1 LRIASARA
9 KMRLSQ
15 PGATMADAAA
25 ILEQIRADDVRTVD
39 FRFTDLRGQWQHL
52 GVAAG
57 AIDAHVLERGV
68 MFDGSALAGWRD
80 VSQSDMLLKPD
91 LDTAVLDPF
100 SAQPSLILFCDVA
113 EPTTGL
119 GYERCPRAL
128 AARAEA
134 HLLAGGCADRVVVA
148 PQGEFC
154 IFDDVRFAVAA
165 NEAFYRVDTDEGAY
179 NSGTRYDVGNSG
191 HRPRPGAPLAV
202 PPIEHLS
209 DLRAE
214 IATML
219 ATMGLDPRQ
228 QHRDTAAG
236 QSTIAIGPDGLVRSA
251 DRLQIYKY
259 VVRSVAH
266 SYGKSATFLPKPVAA
281 EPGSG
286 LQLQLSLWRAER
298 PLFAGQGYADVSDDC
313 LHFIGGIL
321 HHARALNAFTNP
333 TTNSYRRLAP
343 GAGAPR
349 QLAYAALNRSAAIRL
364 PFADQPGD
372 KRIEAR
378 FPDGAANPYLAFAA
392 LLMAGLDGIAHQADP
407 GDAMDRNLYDLP
419 PEVDDLPT
427 VCRTLAEALDAL
439 EADRGFLMD
448 GEVFSDDLIDAHIAV
463 KRAEIE
469 AVERVPHPVEYQL
482 YYSA

>member
-1 LRIASARA
+1 
-9 KMRLSQ
+9 
-15 PGATMADAAA
+15 MADAAA
-25 ILEQIRADDVRTVD
+25 ILEQIQANDVRTVD
-39 FRFTDLRGQWQHL
+39 FRFTDLRGQWQHVS
-52 GVAAG
+52 VAAG
-57 AIDAHVLERGV
+57 GISDKLLERGV

-91 LDTAVLDPF
+91 LATAVLDPF

-128 AARAEA
+128 AERAEA
-134 HLLAGGCADRVVVA
+134 HLTTSEIAERILIA
-148 PQGEFC
+148 PQAEFC
-154 IFDDVRFAVAA
+154 VFDDVRFAVAA
-165 NEAFYRVDTDEGAY
+165 NEAFFRVDSEEGAY
-179 NSGTRYDVGNSG
+179 NSGTRYDVGNAG
-191 HRPRPGAPLAV
+191 HRLRPGAPLAV
-202 PPIEHLS
+202 PPIEHMA

-228 QHRDTAAG
+228 QHHDTAAG

-259 VVRSVAH
+259 VVHSVAH
-266 SYGKSATFLPKPVAA
+266 SYGKSATFLPKPVAF

-286 LQLQLSLWRAER
+286 LHLQQSLWRGER

-313 LHFIGGIL
+313 LHYIGGIL

-343 GAGAPR
+343 GGGAPR

-364 PFADQPGD
+364 PFAEQPGE

-378 FPDGAANPYLAFAA
+378 FPDPAANPYLALAA
-392 LLMAGLDGIAHQADP
+392 LLMAGLDGLARQLDP

-419 PEVDDLPT
+419 PEIDDLPT
-427 VCRTLAEALDAL
+427 VCRTLEEALDAL
-439 EADRGFLMD
+439 DQDRGFLVA
-448 GEVFSDDLIDAHIAV
+448 GEVFTDDLIDAHIAL

-469 AVERVPHPVEYQL
+469 ALERVPHPVEYQL

>member
-1 LRIASARA
+1 
-9 KMRLSQ
+9 
-15 PGATMADAAA
+15 MADASA
-25 ILEQIRADDVRTVD
+25 ILEQIRSEEIRIVD
-39 FRFTDLRGQWQHL
+39 FRFTDLRGQWQHVA
-52 GVAAG
+52 VAA
-57 AIDAHVLERGV
+57 ASVSATLLERGV

-91 LDTAVLDPF
+91 LGSAVLDPF
-100 SAQPSLILFCDVA
+100 SAQPSLILICDVA

-128 AARAEA
+128 AERAEA
-134 HLLAGGCADRVVVA
+134 HLAASGVAERVLIA
-148 PQGEFC
+148 PQAEFC
-154 IFDDVRFAVAA
+154 IFDDVRFAIAT
-165 NEAFYRVDTDEGAY
+165 NEAFFRVDSEEGAY

-191 HRPRPGAPLAV
+191 HRPRPGAPLPV
-202 PPIEHLS
+202 PPIEHMA

-214 IATML
+214 ISTML
-219 ATMGLDPRQ
+219 ATIGLDPHQ
-228 QHRDTAAG
+228 QHHDTAAS
-236 QSTIAIGPDGLVRSA
+236 QSTIAVGAEGLVRSA
-251 DRLQIYKY
+251 DRLQLYKY
-259 VVRSVAH
+259 VVHSVAH
-266 SYGKSATFLPKPVAA
+266 SYGKSATFLPKPMAF

-286 LQLQLSLWRAER
+286 LHVQQALWRGDR

-313 LHFIGGIL
+313 LHYIGGIL

-343 GAGAPR
+343 GGGAPR

-364 PFADQPGD
+364 PFADRPGD

-378 FPDGAANPYLAFAA
+378 FPDPAANPYLAFAA
-392 LLMAGLDGIAHQADP
+392 LLMAGIDGIVRQIDP
-407 GDAMDRNLYDLP
+407 GEAMDRNLYDLP
-419 PEVDDLPT
+419 AEQIDELPT
-427 VCRTLAEALDAL
+427 VCRTLEEALDAL
-439 EADRGFLMD
+439 DRDRGFLLE
-448 GEVFSDDLIDAHIAV
+448 GEAFTDDVIDAHIAL

>member
-1 LRIASARA
+1 
-9 KMRLSQ
+9 
-15 PGATMADAAA
+15 MADPAA

-52 GVAAG
+52 AVAAG
-57 AIDAHVLERGV
+57 AVNEALLERGV

-91 LDTAVLDPF
+91 LASAVSDPF
-100 SAQPSLILFCDVA
+100 SAQPSLILICDVA

-128 AARAEA
+128 AERAEA
-134 HLLAGGCADRVVVA
+134 HLAASGVADRIVIA
-148 PQGEFC
+148 PQAEFC
-154 IFDDVRFAVAA
+154 VFDDVRFATSD
-165 NEAFYRVDTDEGAY
+165 NEAFFRVDTEEGAY

-202 PPIEHLS
+202 PPIDHMS

-214 IATML
+214 ISTML

-228 QHRDTAAG
+228 QHHDTAAG
-236 QSTIAIGPDGLVRSA
+236 QSTVAIGPDGLVRSA

-259 VVRSVAH
+259 VVHSVAH
-266 SYGKSATFLPKPVAA
+266 SYGKSATFLPKPTAF

-286 LQLQLSLWRAER
+286 LHVQQALWRAER

-313 LHFIGGIL
+313 LHYIGGIL

-333 TTNSYRRLAP
+333 ATNSYRRLAP

-364 PFADQPGD
+364 PFADQAAD

-378 FPDGAANPYLAFAA
+378 FPDPAANPYLAFAA
-392 LLMAGLDGIAHQADP
+392 LLMAGLDGVLRQIDP
-407 GDAMDRNLYDLP
+407 GEAMDRNLYDLP
-419 PEVDDLPT
+419 PEQIDELPT
-427 VCRTLAEALDAL
+427 VCRTLEDALGALDQDRSFLL
-439 EADRGFLMD
+439 E
-448 GEVFSDDLIDAHIAV
+448 GEVFTDDVIDAHIAL
-463 KRAEIE
+463 KRTEIE

-482 YYSA
+482 YYSV

>member
-1 LRIASARA
+1 
-9 KMRLSQ
+9 
-15 PGATMADAAA
+15 MADVAA
-25 ILEQIRADDVRTVD
+25 ILEQIRAADVRTVD

-52 GVAAG
+52 GLAA
-57 AIDAHVLERGV
+57 DAVNATLLERGV

-91 LDTAVLDPF
+91 LSSAVLDPF
-100 SAQPSLILFCDVA
+100 SAQPGLILICNVA

-119 GYERCPRAL
+119 GYERCPRSL
-128 AARAEA
+128 AERAEA
-134 HLLAGGCADRVVVA
+134 HLAASGVADRILIA
-148 PQGEFC
+148 PQAEFC
-154 IFDDVRFAVAA
+154 VFDDVRFAVHT
-165 NEAFYRVDTDEGAY
+165 NEAFFRVDSEEGPY

-202 PPIEHLS
+202 PPIEHMA

-219 ATMGLDPRQ
+219 AAMGLDPRQ
-228 QHRDTAAG
+228 QHHDTAPS
-236 QSTIAIGPDGLVRSA
+236 QSTIAIGGDGLVRSA

-266 SYGKSATFLPKPVAA
+266 SYGKSATFMPKPMAF

-286 LQLQLSLWRAER
+286 LHVQQALWRVER

-313 LHFIGGIL
+313 LHYVGGIL

-333 TTNSYRRLAP
+333 TTNSYRRLAQ
-343 GAGAPR
+343 GGGAPR

-364 PFADQPGD
+364 PFADQPAD

-378 FPDGAANPYLAFAA
+378 FPDPAANPYLAFAA
-392 LLMAGLDGIAHQADP
+392 LLMAGLDGVVRQIDP
-407 GDAMDRNLYDLP
+407 GEAMDRNLYDLP
-419 PEVDDLPT
+419 PEQTDELPT
-427 VCRTLAEALDAL
+427 VCRTLEEALDAL
-439 EADRGFLMD
+439 ERDRGFLTE
-448 GEVFSDDLIDAHIAV
+448 GEVFTDDVIDAHIAL
-463 KRAEIE
+463 KRVEIE
-469 AVERVPHPVEYQL
+469 ALERVPHPAEYQL